1 MTDTRTQPSA
11 ARERVLNAAYQLF
24 LRNGLTSV
32 SMQQIADEA
41 GITKAT
47 LYHHFRDKNDLFL
60 ETVRLAIA
68 TNEQALTNQLADAQD
83 MGAIL
88 RRLLTY
94 MSGSERADLQRLV
107 ADFKTHIPVTEQQAL
122 WRQFRFPWHLIMS
135 AVQTHITNDEQD
147 ALFISRY
154 IYGAVAG
161 ITQLNR
167 FEQEAHPMNDAILDR
182 MVETMLHGIT
192 PK

>member
-1 MTDTRTQPSA
+1 MTDTRTQTSA
-11 ARERVLNAAYQLF
+11 SRERVLHAAYALF
-24 LRNGLTSV
+24 LRNGLTAV
-32 SMQQIADEA
+32 SMQQIAEEV

-60 ETVRLAIA
+60 ETMRLAIA
-68 TNEQALTNQLADAQD
+68 TNERALTKQLADTQD
-83 MGAIL
+83 LDAVV

-107 ADFKTHIPVTEQQAL
+107 ADFKTHLPVEEQQAL
-122 WRQFRFPWHLIMS
+122 WRQFRFPWHLIVS
-135 AVQTHITNDEQD
+135 AVQTHIPCDEQD

-154 IYGAVAG
+154 IYGAIGG

-167 FEQEAHPMNDAILDR
+167 FEQDAHPMNEAMLDR
-182 MVETMLHGIT
+182 MVETMLHGIS

>member
-1 MTDTRTQPSA
+1 
-11 ARERVLNAAYQLF
+11 
-24 LRNGLTSV
+24 
-32 SMQQIADEA
+32 MQQIAEEV

-60 ETVRLAIA
+60 ETMRLAIA
-68 TNEQALTNQLADAQD
+68 TNERALTKQLADTQD
-83 MGAIL
+83 LDAVV

-107 ADFKTHIPVTEQQAL
+107 ADFKTHLPVEEQQAL
-122 WRQFRFPWHLIMS
+122 WRQFRFPWHLIVS
-135 AVQTHITNDEQD
+135 AVQTHIPCDEQD

-154 IYGAVAG
+154 IYGAIGG

-167 FEQEAHPMNDAILDR
+167 FEQDAHPMNEAMLDR
-182 MVETMLHGIT
+182 MVETMLHGIS